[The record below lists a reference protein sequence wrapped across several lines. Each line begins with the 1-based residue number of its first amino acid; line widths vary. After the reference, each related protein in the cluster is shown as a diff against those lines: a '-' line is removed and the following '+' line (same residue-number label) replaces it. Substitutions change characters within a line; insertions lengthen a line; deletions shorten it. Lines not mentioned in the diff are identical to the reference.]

1 MAHKL
6 KSGSHVPKTSI
17 LVAPMKNMFYFILK
31 AFFVLP
37 SWLFGHIGHVPEFGI
52 QLKQNV

>member
-1 MAHKL
+1 MADKL

-17 LVAPMKNMFYFILK
+17 LFAPMKNTFYFILK

-37 SWLFGHIGHVPEFGI
+37 SWLFGHVGHVPEFGI